1 MNAQEIYDYTLA
13 LELYRETVRAMLA
26 TDLTDAEIMENLR
39 GMER

>member
-26 TDLTDAEIMENLR
+26 SDLTDAEKVRNLTELEN
-39 GMER
+39 